1 MLKLK
6 LELKMSGL
14 NFKYYL
20 DNDAF
25 FVEKR
30 NPMIDIRDRER
41 QRIITRS
48 YRDNLIQFGYEPI
61 ASMLLPYQEVIND
74 LTYGNGNCCETR
86 KVQPKRNI
94 DKFKLNS
101 LYKLKKYDESIEMN
115 EQVYQLVG
123 LLYESEYI
131 TSDTIIM
138 KLVDGPNNGI
148 YSLTKYD
155 CKMLGIEYSEGL
167 QLFSPELQ
175 WIEIQEEKQ
184 EEKMKAEQQPQ
195 KQLVFVD
202 NNRNVHACILMI
214 DYFVLPNKKEFY
226 SPIMH
231 GSRVFSMESI
241 NQRFKILANGKEV
254 KRKELILNNIG
265 NERCEI
271 IFQIKFEMNE
281 DILNNNFEVFFS
293 SI

>member
-1 MLKLK
+1 
-6 LELKMSGL
+6 MSGL

-20 DNDAF
+20 SSNLFENDI
-25 FVEKR
+25 VNGTRRYQKI
-30 NPMIDIRDRER
+30 NIQDRER
-41 QRIITRS
+41 QRIITRPRS

-74 LTYGNGNCCETR
+74 LTYGNGNRCETR

-155 CKMLGIEYSEGL
+155 CKMLGIDYSEGL

-184 EEKMKAEQQPQ
+184 EEKVKSEQQPQ
-195 KQLVFVD
+195 KPLVFVD
-202 NNRNVHACILMI
+202 NNRNVHAFIKVT

-231 GSRVFSMESI
+231 GSRVFSVESI
-241 NQRFKILANGKEV
+241 NPRFKILANGKEV

-281 DILNNNFEVFFS
+281 DILNNNIEVFFS
-293 SI
+293 QV

>member
-1 MLKLK
+1 
-6 LELKMSGL
+6 MSGL
-14 NFKYYL
+14 NFRYL
-20 DNDAF
+20 SSNLFENDIVNATRRYP
-25 FVEKR
+25 KI
-30 NPMIDIRDRER
+30 NKQDRER
-41 QRIITRS
+41 QRIISQPRS
-48 YRDNLIQFGYEPI
+48 YRDILIRYGYEPTTAI
-61 ASMLLPYQEVIND
+61 LLPYQEVMND
-74 LTYGNGNCCETR
+74 LLHRNKTNNESR
-86 KVQPKRNI
+86 KVQAKRKI

-101 LYKLKKYDESIEMN
+101 FYKLKKYDESIEMN

-175 WIEIQEEKQ
+175 WIEIQEGKQ
-184 EEKMKAEQQPQ
+184 EEVKVEQQPQ
-195 KQLVFVD
+195 KSLVFVD
-202 NNRNVHACILMI
+202 NNRNVHAFIQMT

-226 SPIMH
+226 SPIIH
-231 GSRVFSMESI
+231 GSRVFSVESL
-241 NQRFKILANGKEV
+241 NNRFKILANGNEV
-254 KRKELILNNIG
+254 SRKELILNTIG
-265 NERCEI
+265 NECCEI

-281 DILNNNFEVFFS
+281 DILNNNIEVFFNQA
-293 SI
+293 